1 MDAASYDAVL
11 KDVNKAWVDINFE
24 WSYLKQTQ
32 NSLKQLRQ
40 SLNEKFKNP
49 TQVLQGNEKA
59 MMNYLFSNYIT
70 KSGNPVLNI
79 NNKLGQVMYPVPK
92 GDDIF
97 GEVKSLQSDMKK
109 HGFTKFTVIGGGG
122 NEIINPNTEL
132 TVEDLKIF
140 IDALERKINL
150 DRRLN
155 SLISKTDGLRSKLE
169 SKIIANM
176 NSNNPDLA
184 VLQYYSH

>member
-1 MDAASYDAVL
+1 
-11 KDVNKAWVDINFE
+11 NKAWVDINFE

-49 TQVLQGNEKA
+49 NQVLKGNERA
-59 MMNYLFSNYIT
+59 MLDYLFSNYIS
-70 KSGNPVLNI
+70 KLGNPVLNI
-79 NNKLGQVMYPVPK
+79 NNKLGQVMYPVP
-92 GDDIF
+92 DDIF
-97 GEVKSLQSDMKK
+97 KEVKSLQRDMVDN
-109 HGFTKFTVIGGGG
+109 GFTKFTAVGGGG
-122 NEIINPNTEL
+122 NDIINPNTEL
-132 TVEDLKIF
+132 TVGDLKIF
-140 IDALERKINL
+140 LDALERKINL

-155 SLISKTDGLRSKLE
+155 SLISKTDGLKAKLK

-176 NSNNPDLA
+176 NSDNPDLA